1 VKLHIASNGTP
12 GGTKLFANGEL
23 VDGVARVFWVER
35 DGISVPVL
43 ELDDY
48 TTSFLPNPNNHAP
61 ADLPRPEMLAQLR
74 KNARAKRTPKSETDP
89 GNGNL
94 GHRPPVGPFR
104 NPDGGGGAAM
114 AAAA

>member
-1 VKLHIASNGTP
+1 MKLHIATDGTL
-12 GGTKLFANGEL
+12 GGTRVSANGVP
-23 VDGVARVFWVER
+23 VDGVARMFWAER

-43 ELDDY
+43 ELNDY
-48 TTSFLPNPNNHAP
+48 TASFLPNPNNRAS

-94 GHRPPVGPFR
+94 GHRPPRGPFR